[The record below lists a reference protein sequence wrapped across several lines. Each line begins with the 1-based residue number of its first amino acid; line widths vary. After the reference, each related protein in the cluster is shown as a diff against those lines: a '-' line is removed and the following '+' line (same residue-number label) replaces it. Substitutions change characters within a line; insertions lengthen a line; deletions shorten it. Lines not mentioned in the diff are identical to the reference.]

1 MSPSSSLIELVT
13 SARQGAEYPCI
24 VASVGSTLEDRDCL
38 LLGAAAWLLMP
49 GRYTLPELTLEGPGN
64 SSHLCDYYLPTVN
77 GEPE

>member
-38 LLGAAAWLLMP
+38 LLGKRDIAI
-49 GRYTLPELTLEGPGN
+49 T
-64 SSHLCDYYLPTVN
+64 
-77 GEPE
+77 